1 MAGRSQTREPQ
12 MHEKLAGSSSS
23 LQDVYEWRSML
34 AKFTLLFFGIAM
46 WYKWPSYY
54 GYSFLVLIWIL
65 DGGLRRFKQTIREP
79 FVLAI
84 LVFCAVLAL
93 GILWSDYPKSGYFRW
108 NKYFVFLVFIPLLSL
123 LNKERLPWAISGLLI
138 GYFSVFLTG
147 VYQWVTT
154 GEQGTSIP
162 DLIRMNYLHFS
173 VMLGIGVIL
182 ALYLAGTNNNR
193 KISSVL
199 WLLAVLFLFIQFNQ
213 HGRGP
218 LLATVLTSVL
228 LIFMLYRT
236 RIKTLLGVMASLIIV
251 ILVFAYS
258 SDNFQERV
266 AHAQNDIELIQQ
278 EKYATSLGYRL
289 AIWDIGLHAIAQ
301 KPLFGH
307 GSGMA
312 LSSFEENVETYKGGL
327 YTHIWKEPK
336 FHYHNDLIEIGIYVG
351 AIGLMAYAF
360 LLWSWFQTLRAH
372 QLGIF
377 GAALVC
383 YVFLAGLTDT
393 TLIYNSVP
401 TLLLAITAIAISW
414 QKETGAVRI
423 GPGKLDST
431 VNELPGEV

>member
-1 MAGRSQTREPQ
+1 MNYGSEDHRPKTLARE
-12 MHEKLAGSSSS
+12 ELTGSSSPLRGVS
-23 LQDVYEWRSML
+23 EWRNML
-34 AKFTLLFFGIAM
+34 AKFVLLFFGIAM
-46 WYKWPSYY
+46 WYKWPSYC
-54 GYSFLVLIWIL
+54 GYSLLVLVWVL
-65 DGGLRRFKQTIREP
+65 DGGLGRFRQTIREP

-84 LVFCAVLAL
+84 LLFCAVLAL

-108 NKYFVFLVFIPLLSL
+108 NKYFVFLIFIPLLSL
-123 LNKERLPWAISGLLI
+123 LNKERLLWAIGGLLI

-147 VYQWVTT
+147 VYQWTT
-154 GEQGTSIP
+154 MGEQGTSIP
-162 DLIRMNYLHFS
+162 NLIRMNYLHFS
-173 VMLGIGVIL
+173 VMLGIGVVL
-182 ALYLAGTNNNR
+182 ALYLAGTSNNR
-193 KISSVL
+193 KIKSVL
-199 WLLAVLFLFIQFNQ
+199 WLLAALFLFIQFNQ

-236 RIKTLLGVMASLIIV
+236 RTKALLGVMASLTIV
-251 ILVFAYS
+251 VLILAYS
-258 SDNFQERV
+258 SDNFQARV
-266 AHAQNDIELIQQ
+266 AHARSDIELVKQ

-301 KPLFGH
+301 RPLFGH

-312 LSSFEENVETYKGGL
+312 LSSFEKNVETYKGGL

-336 FHYHNDLIEIGIYVG
+336 FHYHNDLIEIGVYVG
-351 AIGLMAYAF
+351 ALGLMAYAF
-360 LLWSWFQTLRAH
+360 LLWSWFQTLRAY
-372 QLGIF
+372 QLTIL

-414 QKETGAVRI
+414 QKENGT
-423 GPGKLDST
+423 LQT
-431 VNELPGEV
+431 

>member
-1 MAGRSQTREPQ
+1 MNYGSEDRSSEA
-12 MHEKLAGSSSS
+12 LAHKELASSSS
-23 LQDVYEWRSML
+23 PLRGVYEWRNML
-34 AKFTLLFFGIAM
+34 AKFTLFFFGIAM

-54 GYSFLVLIWIL
+54 GYSLLVLVWVL
-65 DGGLRRFKQTIREP
+65 DGGLRRLRQTIKEP

-84 LVFCAVLAL
+84 LLFCAVLAL

-123 LNKERLPWAISGLLI
+123 LNKERLPWAIGGLLI

-147 VYQWVTT
+147 VYQWITT

-162 DLIRMNYLHFS
+162 NLIRMNYLHFS
-173 VMLGIGVIL
+173 VMVGIGVIL
-182 ALYLAGTNNNR
+182 ALYLAGASNNR
-193 KISSVL
+193 KIKSVL
-199 WLLAVLFLFIQFNQ
+199 WFLAVFFLFIQFNQ

-218 LLATVLTSVL
+218 LLATVLTSAL

-236 RIKTLLGVMASLIIV
+236 RIKALLGVMASLAIV
-251 ILVFAYS
+251 VLILAYS
-258 SDNFQERV
+258 SDNFQARV
-266 AHAQNDIELIQQ
+266 AQAQSDIEFLQQ

-301 KPLFGH
+301 RPLFGH

-312 LSSFEENVETYKGGL
+312 LSSFENNVETYKGGL

-351 AIGLMAYAF
+351 ALGLMAYAF
-360 LLWSWFQTLRAH
+360 FLWSWFQTLRAH
-372 QLGIF
+372 RLTIL

-393 TLIYNSVP
+393 TLIYNGVP

-414 QKETGAVRI
+414 QKENGTSQA
-423 GPGKLDST
+423 
-431 VNELPGEV
+431 

>member
-1 MAGRSQTREPQ
+1 MKYGSGDRRLEAFA
-12 MHEKLAGSSSS
+12 HEELAGSSSP
-23 LQDVYEWRSML
+23 LRGVYEWRNML
-34 AKFTLLFFGIAM
+34 AKFTLFFFGIAM

-54 GYSFLVLIWIL
+54 GYSLLVLVWVL
-65 DGGLRRFKQTIREP
+65 DGGLGRFRQTIKEP

-84 LVFCAVLAL
+84 LIFCAVLAL

-108 NKYFVFLVFIPLLSL
+108 NKYFVFLIFIPFLAL
-123 LNKERLPWAISGLLI
+123 LNKKRLPWAIGGLLI

-147 VYQWVTT
+147 VYQWITM

-162 DLIRMNYLHFS
+162 NLIRMNYLHFS

-182 ALYLAGTNNNR
+182 ALYLAGTSNNR
-193 KISSVL
+193 KIKSVL
-199 WLLAVLFLFIQFNQ
+199 WLLAVLLLFIQFNQ

-218 LLATVLTSVL
+218 LLATVLTSVF

-236 RIKTLLGVMASLIIV
+236 RIKTLLGVMASLTIV
-251 ILVFAYS
+251 VLILAYS
-258 SDNFQERV
+258 SDNFQARV
-266 AHAQNDIELIQQ
+266 AQAQSDIEFLQQ

-301 KPLFGH
+301 RPLFGH

-312 LSSFEENVETYKGGL
+312 LSSFEKNVETYKGGL

-351 AIGLMAYAF
+351 ALGLMAYAF
-360 LLWSWFQTLRAH
+360 FLWSWFQTLRAH
-372 QLGIF
+372 QLTIL

-414 QKETGAVRI
+414 QKENGTLRI
-423 GPGKLDST
+423 
-431 VNELPGEV
+431 